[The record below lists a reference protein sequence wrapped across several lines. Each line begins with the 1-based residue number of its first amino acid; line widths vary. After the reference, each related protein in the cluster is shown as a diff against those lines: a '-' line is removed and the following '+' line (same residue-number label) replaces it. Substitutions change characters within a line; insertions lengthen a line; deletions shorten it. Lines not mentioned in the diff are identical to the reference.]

1 MGRRVLYLRPEAEPG
16 NGVRAYSERVLEAFR
31 RYGDGRYQLIDGSY
45 CLHKKGEA
53 PERLALQLGETVA
66 AAVQRESAA
75 LVFAEMGVGEFQ
87 VFHALRGLK
96 RLSPKIPTLVTVH
109 DPPRTV
115 VNLNPLFHP
124 RQGHTA
130 VRALRWLY
138 NRTLGAGTEREF
150 LAQEHHWLVLSVK
163 GKRLWKERLNAAG
176 ASAGAL
182 SIVQHLNYYDDGEI
196 PCPMPDRPLRLGLL
210 GSITR
215 SKGIDILVDA
225 LALLKAEAEL
235 PEQLVVEIAGAALY
249 RQDQRYLEELK
260 RQLARHGIG
269 EEVSFSGYLPDDAL
283 PGFFSRIDLLVLPY
297 RETGSG
303 SASGPLMWARSFGIP
318 VVATRTRNLPELVQD
333 KKDGMLCEAGSADSL
348 ARCLRA
354 AWQEPQLSVLREGAA
369 QRRDWAS
376 WQVCVA
382 GLTDVFDSIISSQ
395 GNRKRR

>member
-1 MGRRVLYLRPEAEPG
+1 MSRRVLYLRPEPEAG
-16 NGVRAYSERVLEAFR
+16 NGVRAYSDRVIEAFR
-31 RYGDGRYQLIDGSY
+31 RYGDGRYQLIDASY
-45 CLHKKGEA
+45 CLGRETEGA
-53 PERLALQLGETVA
+53 DRLALQLGGTVA

-96 RLSPKIPTLVTVH
+96 RLSPAIPTLVTVH

-124 RQGHTA
+124 RQGQTA

-138 NRTLGAGTEREF
+138 NRTLGASTEREF

-163 GKRLWKERLNAAG
+163 GKRLWKERLHAAG

-182 SIVQHLNYYDDGEI
+182 SIIQHLNYYDDGDI
-196 PCPMPDRPLRLGLL
+196 PCPMPDRPLRLGVL

-215 SKGIDILVDA
+215 SKGIDILIDA
-225 LALLKAEAEL
+225 LALLKSQEQL
-235 PEQLVVEIAGAALY
+235 PEQLVLEIAGAPLY
-249 RQDQRYLEELK
+249 RQDQRYFEELK
-260 RQLARHGIG
+260 RQLARLGVG
-269 EEVSFSGYLPDDAL
+269 ERVLFSGFLPDDAL

-303 SASGPLMWARSFGIP
+303 SASGPLMWARSFGVP

-333 KKDGMLCEAGSADSL
+333 KKDGMLCEPGESDAL
-348 ARCLRA
+348 ARSLRA
-354 AWQEPQLSVLREGAA
+354 AWQEPQLSRLREGAA
-369 QRRDWAS
+369 QRREWAS
-376 WQVCVA
+376 WQACVA
-382 GLTDVFDSIISSQ
+382 GLSDLFDNVITSQ